1 MPQHVEFSLYSPEND
16 VNWGGFMR
24 QLRVDQLEP
33 EMIIAETVYS
43 SNGKV
48 LLAEGTKITPDL
60 IKRLSEMQVPK
71 VCVNDENTIPIDPN
85 DVLIN
90 RVHTQALRILGTVIP
105 ADLCG
110 ARLGDAQDR
119 YELVAETIDK
129 IVHTRETHNLFL
141 DLRTIDDD
149 TLDHSIAVCV
159 LSMIVGAT
167 LKMPAERLYLL
178 GTGAMVHDIGKKA
191 VPPEILA
198 AKEDLNPMETAKL
211 QEHTKEGYHIL
222 REQGFD
228 VAVAKVALYH
238 HERWNGSGYVSKLE
252 GENIDLFSRIVAA
265 ADVYDDLTRGITYRQ
280 KYLPHEAMEYL
291 YGAGNF
297 YFDVRVVK
305 AFTSSISAYPLGS
318 LVKLSNG
325 EIGVVVNVQKT
336 SAPRPIVKICYD
348 KNNNRLDYPRQIDLS
363 EEKTIF
369 ITKIL

>member
-1 MPQHVEFSLYSPEND
+1 MK
-16 VNWGGFMR
+16 
-24 QLRVDQLEP
+24 QLKVDQLEP
-33 EMIIAETVYS
+33 DMILAESVYS
-43 SNGKV
+43 ASGKV
-48 LLAEGTKITPDL
+48 LLAEGTKLTPDL
-60 IKRLSEMQVPK
+60 IKRLMEMQVPR

-85 DVLIN
+85 EVLTN

-110 ARLGDAQDR
+110 SRLEDAQFR
-119 YELVAETIDK
+119 YELVAETIAK
-129 IVHTRETHNLFL
+129 IMETKEVHELFL

-149 TLDHSIAVCV
+149 TLDHSITVCV
-159 LSMIVGAT
+159 LSLIVGAA
-167 LKMPAERLYLL
+167 LKFTPDRLYML
-178 GTGAMVHDIGKKA
+178 GIGAMVHDIGKKA

-198 AKEDLNPMETAKL
+198 KREDLTPQETQMFQA
-211 QEHTKEGYHIL
+211 HVKEGYRIL
-222 REQGFD
+222 REHGFD
-228 VAVAKVALYH
+228 VPIAKVALYH
-238 HERWNGSGYVSKLE
+238 HERWNGSGYVNRLA
-252 GENIDLFSRIVAA
+252 GDNIDLFSRIVQT
-265 ADVYDDLTRGITYRQ
+265 ADVYDDLIRGLTYKQ

-318 LVKLSNG
+318 LVKLSTG